1 MCVVSTDLN
10 LFWERPLLHRSQ
22 KSPRQFFYPPVR
34 VLSNWQVLYAQV
46 MAYQPSKPENF
57 GLENHCK
64 GIVTPTGLSCLT
76 HNSLWYLKR
85 RPLIDHNLFIFV
97 FQRSAPSKERS
108 RCVHKMKP
116 PVWTIDTCTGAKGK
130 RPVPTHLIL
139 TSSKSP
145 RAQTAG
151 FPCAQELHKSNQG
164 KKKKRPEEQVLQSQ
178 ALDTPVW
185 KCGPTPDM
193 GMEIIQLASTVR
205 KAAES
210 GAHRSAEGEGLWI
223 AQTLILYLSGW
234 GMIRHFQQ
242 ASVCNLCCST
252 GHTHSRKESL
262 GFGNCA
268 FKQ

>member
-1 MCVVSTDLN
+1 MCVV
-10 LFWERPLLHRSQ
+10 SQ
-22 KSPRQFFYPPVR
+22 KSPRQFFYPPVN
-34 VLSNWQVLYAQV
+34 VLSNWQVLHAQV
-46 MAYQPSKPENF
+46 MAYQPSKLENF

-85 RPLIDHNLFIFV
+85 RPLIDHNLFIFL

-151 FPCAQELHKSNQG
+151 LPCAQELHKSKQV
-164 KKKKRPEEQVLQSQ
+164 KQTWRTSSTKR
-178 ALDTPVW
+178 
-185 KCGPTPDM
+185 G
-193 GMEIIQLASTVR
+193 
-205 KAAES
+205 
-210 GAHRSAEGEGLWI
+210 
-223 AQTLILYLSGW
+223 
-234 GMIRHFQQ
+234 
-242 ASVCNLCCST
+242 T
-252 GHTHSRKESL
+252 GHTSL
-262 GFGNCA
+262 
-268 FKQ
+268 

>member
-1 MCVVSTDLN
+1 MCIVSTDLN

-22 KSPRQFFYPPVR
+22 KSPRQFFYPPVSI
-34 VLSNWQVLYAQV
+34 LSNWQVLHAQV
-46 MAYQPSKPENF
+46 MAYQPSRPENF

-64 GIVTPTGLSCLT
+64 GIATPTGLSCLT

-108 RCVHKMKP
+108 RCVPKMKP

-164 KKKKRPEEQVLQSQ
+164 EKKGLKNKFYKARHWTHQFGNVAQPQTWAWRSFSW
-178 ALDTPVW
+178 P
-185 KCGPTPDM
+185 
-193 GMEIIQLASTVR
+193 QLWER
-205 KAAES
+205 
-210 GAHRSAEGEGLWI
+210 
-223 AQTLILYLSGW
+223 
-234 GMIRHFQQ
+234 QQ
-242 ASVCNLCCST
+242 RVE
-252 GHTHSRKESL
+252 HTDQLKGR
-262 GFGNCA
+262 GFG
-268 FKQ
+268 